1 MLMLSIS
8 FVRAQPFSN
17 AIKGR
22 IIDEQTNEPIFN
34 SNIYLSGTEWGTTS
48 NSEGKYRI
56 KNIIPSDYQIV
67 FSVIGYESQSKI
79 ITVKNHRTIE
89 LNIELKPKSY
99 ELENVLV
106 DSEYPESWYD
116 DLLVFKKY
124 FFGKTDF
131 AKECE
136 INNELYLDFS
146 HPSED
151 LLIAKISQPLD
162 IVNYDLGFKINCEL
176 INFIYDNEERRV
188 KYLITTHFTKLDT
201 LDEEV
206 QNKWN
211 QNRLDAYLGSQEHFC
226 ILSKTILF

>member
-1 MLMLSIS
+1 MNQFSIQIS
-8 FVRAQPFSN
+8 TYL
-17 AIKGR
+17 
-22 IIDEQTNEPIFN
+22 EQSGEPLLIQ
-34 SNIYLSGTEWGTTS
+34 
-48 NSEGKYRI
+48 EGEYCI

-116 DLLVFKKY
+116 DLKVFKKY

-131 AKECE
+131 AKECK

-146 HPSED
+146 HPSERY
-151 LLIAKISQPLD
+151 LLPKFRNHL
-162 IVNYDLGFKINCEL
+162 
-176 INFIYDNEERRV
+176 
-188 KYLITTHFTKLDT
+188 T
-201 LDEEV
+201 
-206 QNKWN
+206 
-211 QNRLDAYLGSQEHFC
+211 
-226 ILSKTILF
+226 